1 MKPTNYKNL
10 ALAGITAAVLTACS
24 SGGTCGTCAIP
35 VPATGSKLIFV
46 APSILPSL
54 ANTTGINYM
63 GVYNPTTTA
72 ISNISYSLGQAVG
85 TGSSVTLD
93 PASAK
98 ICANI
103 AAKSSCFLKLSVPES
118 TIAGGAVVTASN
130 SDGTEAATP
139 LAIGVQ
145 QVPYGESANANGVGL
160 YFYPKAQYSESG
172 VPFMLATAVVQSPNV
187 GNINSIEIVDESGNL
202 IADQYVTSGNSGVG
216 AAPLTMGSVVEIMLP
231 LPKGVNLSQNYKVRT
246 SYQSAPSTL
255 STIAEK
261 LGLANKQTQ
270 ATSNQ
275 TTGTQVYTVTTQGN
289 NINLQFTPSQ
299 VYLTG
304 KNPVQYGY
312 LYNIGD
318 LTASQIQVSSSSPNV
333 RVTAADQILNGQR
346 VIKVTY
352 ELINTTVAPASN
364 IVTVTAQNPAGQTQT
379 STGNTNQNVSPD
391 VVPTPSPT
399 PTPTP
404 TPSPAP
410 APGPAPQ
417 LSSEVPVDA
426 ATNVS
431 LAASISI
438 TFDEPMDLTT
448 LIAANFQLQKVS
460 GSSFVTLANPVY
472 SSDGKTVTFVTSSG
486 TANPALVSSSQYKI
500 IIPTP
505 ANIKSA
511 SGTALNLPSDTYPNG
526 VISTF
531 TTGNVTQCSPEG
543 GGWAGI
549 LNSSNNSFTKCL
561 WQTDGSFYN
570 CTGDGTAIGLFST
583 PSVILFDGVSSLY
596 EANSGSNS
604 LAYYVAAS
612 YTSSFAA
619 PSPLYGLT
627 APAISG
633 AAVAYNIY
641 KGFVFVNTTG
651 GLNICGINTGTGA
664 LTGCA
669 AANPTGLSADAYG
682 SGFSSDGTANGI
694 FWVTNKNSNTISACP
709 ASSDNPTVITQCND
723 AGGSKFN
730 QPTAIYATNSYV
742 LVTNS
747 GDNTIVRCD
756 QSSGVLSNCVYT
768 GGNINGPSSIV
779 AGQASASTLYITNL
793 TDNSVTFCK
802 NSNGVLSNC
811 NRMVYPAGTFT
822 APSGIF
828 VSNTCNSG

>member
-1 MKPTNYKNL
+1 MKSTNYKNL

-35 VPATGSKLIFV
+35 VPAGSKLIFV

-98 ICANI
+98 ACANI

-216 AAPLTMGSVVEIMLP
+216 AAPLTMGSVVQIVVP

-289 NINLQFTPSQ
+289 NINLQFTPNQ

-379 STGNTNQNVSPD
+379 STGGTNQNVNPLP
-391 VVPTPSPT
+391 VPTPNPSPT
-399 PTPTP
+399 PTPSPSPSPTPGPGPSPGP
-404 TPSPAP
+404 TPSPSHQYLFVV
-410 APGPAPQ
+410 GGTGGEG
-417 LSSEVPVDA
+417 SSVLRCELNTSTGAVTSCNVTPDA
-426 ATNVS
+426 ATWFTPSYMAFVS
-431 LAASISI
+431 LSGNDYAYVNDGGSIYLCSVTADKNLENCNMVPLDNVPKGPQYMAMNVTEVNGLPYLYTGIVSGYPENYSIYKCPINNDASLGTCENVGFDTTLYGQQESALSLISNMEFVDINNTKYIYMTSALAYSPSGIIPFPGWTGVLRCDVNSSGMLINCTNFTSTQDIGTSYGLGFNSSGSDLYSYVGSYDSLYYCPVNAASG
-438 TFDEPMDLTT
+438 DL
-448 LIAANFQLQKVS
+448 
-460 GSSFVTLANPVY
+460 GSC
-472 SSDGKTVTFVTSSG
+472 
-486 TANPALVSSSQYKI
+486 TA
-500 IIPTP
+500 
-505 ANIKSA
+505 
-511 SGTALNLPSDTYPNG
+511 
-526 VISTF
+526 
-531 TTGNVTQCSPEG
+531 
-543 GGWAGI
+543 
-549 LNSSNNSFTKCL
+549 
-561 WQTDGSFYN
+561 
-570 CTGDGTAIGLFST
+570 T
-583 PSVILFDGVSSLY
+583 PSSHSAWKPNSINFKNMQGVTY
-596 EANSGSNS
+596 G
-604 LAYYVAAS
+604 YV
-612 YTSSFAA
+612 
-619 PSPLYGLT
+619 
-627 APAISG
+627 
-633 AAVAYNIY
+633 V
-641 KGFVFVNTTG
+641 
-651 GLNICGINTGTGA
+651 
-664 LTGCA
+664 
-669 AANPTGLSADAYG
+669 
-682 SGFSSDGTANGI
+682 
-694 FWVTNKNSNTISACP
+694 NSN
-709 ASSDNPTVITQCND
+709 DNNLEYC
-723 AGGSKFN
+723 
-730 QPTAIYATNSYV
+730 
-742 LVTNS
+742 
-747 GDNTIVRCD
+747 
-756 QSSGVLSNCVYT
+756 
-768 GGNINGPSSIV
+768 
-779 AGQASASTLYITNL
+779 TL
-793 TDNSVTFCK
+793 
-802 NSNGVLSNC
+802 NSNGSLNVCTVTS
-811 NRMVYPAGTFT
+811 PPEF
-822 APSGIF
+822 PSWTPVAIF
-828 VSNTCNSG
+828 VQTIQ

>member
-35 VPATGSKLIFV
+35 VPAGSKLIFV

-98 ICANI
+98 ACANI

-187 GNINSIEIVDESGNL
+187 GNINTIKLVDENGNL
-202 IADQYVTSGNSGVG
+202 ITGQYVTSGNAGAG
-216 AAPLTMGSVVEIMLP
+216 AAILTMGSVVQIVVP
-231 LPKGVNLSQNYKVRT
+231 LPQGVNLSQNYKVRT

-289 NINLQFTPSQ
+289 NINLQFTPNQ

-304 KNPVQYGY
+304 INPIQYGY

-352 ELINTTVAPASN
+352 ELINTTVAPTTST
-364 IVTVTAQNPAGQTQT
+364 VTVTANNPAGQTQT
-379 STGNTNQNVSPD
+379 STGGTSQNVNPLP
-391 VVPTPSPT
+391 VPTPSPT

-404 TPSPAP
+404 TPGPPTPRVEWSNSSSHYVVLGESTVALNSYNVPSATKVTLTDTTGDLTIMASPNDGTDNVCDFTQSAVCQVTIS
-410 APGPAPQ
+410 GG
-417 LSSEVPVDA
+417 SSTSSYTVTGT
-426 ATNVS
+426 ATNGITVPS
-431 LAASISI
+431 LAVTLSPINNYIADYGTSPSVNNGDGYIWQCQTTQPDGQIDGATCQSSRLNIGIPFAPIALAFNKIGDTQYVYIDDTGYYYGSNNIWTCTVNSTTGAINSDCVATNGGVTFQDPYNMNMYNGKVYITDWADGGAGYNVYMCTINQSGAQVGQINSCVISNGGVTSASWNPDSIAFYKERAYVADYWSGTIYTCNIDSNGLLQSCSNAGNSSYNNLSNYPTGI
-438 TFDEPMDLTT
+438 TFSSNRAYIADWYGYQLASCDINGSGN
-448 LIAANFQLQKVS
+448 LINCTVDVATGSGRPEQITYQGGILFAAS
-460 GSSFVTLANPVY
+460 GSSGLLACQIN
-472 SSDGKTVTFVTSSG
+472 SST
-486 TANPALVSSSQYKI
+486 
-500 IIPTP
+500 
-505 ANIKSA
+505 
-511 SGTALNLPSDTYPNG
+511 G
-526 VISTF
+526 VISSCAATP
-531 TTGNVTQCSPEG
+531 TTS
-543 GGWAGI
+543 
-549 LNSSNNSFTKCL
+549 
-561 WQTDGSFYN
+561 
-570 CTGDGTAIGLFST
+570 
-583 PSVILFDGVSSLY
+583 
-596 EANSGSNS
+596 
-604 LAYYVAAS
+604 
-612 YTSSFAA
+612 A
-619 PSPLYGLT
+619 PSW
-627 APAISG
+627 
-633 AAVAYNIY
+633 N
-641 KGFVFVNTTG
+641 
-651 GLNICGINTGTGA
+651 
-664 LTGCA
+664 
-669 AANPTGLSADAYG
+669 
-682 SGFSSDGTANGI
+682 
-694 FWVTNKNSNTISACP
+694 
-709 ASSDNPTVITQCND
+709 
-723 AGGSKFN
+723 
-730 QPTAIYATNSYV
+730 
-742 LVTNS
+742 
-747 GDNTIVRCD
+747 
-756 QSSGVLSNCVYT
+756 
-768 GGNINGPSSIV
+768 
-779 AGQASASTLYITNL
+779 AGQVVFNP
-793 TDNSVTFCK
+793 FQ
-802 NSNGVLSNC
+802 
-811 NRMVYPAGTFT
+811 
-822 APSGIF
+822 
-828 VSNTCNSG
+828 

>member
-1 MKPTNYKNL
+1 MKSTNYKNL

-24 SGGTCGTCAIP
+24 SGGTCGSCAIP

-98 ICANI
+98 TCANI

-289 NINLQFTPSQ
+289 NINLQFTPNQ

-379 STGNTNQNVSPD
+379 STGGTNQNVSPD

-399 PTPTP
+399 PIPSPTP
-404 TPSPAP
+404 TPVPPTPPSPQRYAYVADYSNGVEKCTLTEIGAFSSCVVAVDTATISSPAY
-410 APGPAPQ
+410 
-417 LSSEVPVDA
+417 
-426 ATNVS
+426 
-431 LAASISI
+431 I
-438 TFDEPMDLTT
+438 TFKAFNGTQY
-448 LIAANFQLQKVS
+448 AWVGNS
-460 GSSFVTLANPVY
+460 NGSYRCTLA
-472 SSDGKTVTFVTSSG
+472 
-486 TANPALVSSSQYKI
+486 
-500 IIPTP
+500 
-505 ANIKSA
+505 
-511 SGTALNLPSDTYPNG
+511 
-526 VISTF
+526 
-531 TTGNVTQCSPEG
+531 
-543 GGWAGI
+543 
-549 LNSSNNSFTKCL
+549 
-561 WQTDGSFYN
+561 TDGS
-570 CTGDGTAIGLFST
+570 GDLT
-583 PSVILFDGVSSLY
+583 DCM
-596 EANSGSNS
+596 
-604 LAYYVAAS
+604 LAVE
-612 YTSSFAA
+612 
-619 PSPLYGLT
+619 
-627 APAISG
+627 
-633 AAVAYNIY
+633 
-641 KGFVFVNTTG
+641 
-651 GLNICGINTGTGA
+651 
-664 LTGCA
+664 
-669 AANPTGLSADAYG
+669 YG
-682 SGFSSDGTANGI
+682 SGASAGIQFATVNGREYIYFTQFNSNDIDSCLVNSDGTINSLTCNYYHNAAIKYAGLTTAVVNETPYLYAADYYGSGNTYQYSLNSMTGLPENEVNLTNTGISNALRYPYSLTFAAFNGI
-694 FWVTNKNSNTISACP
+694 QYAYVTSYYAPVTKQCPVNNDGSISNSCTS
-709 ASSDNPTVITQCND
+709 V
-723 AGGSKFN
+723 
-730 QPTAIYATNSYV
+730 
-742 LVTNS
+742 
-747 GDNTIVRCD
+747 
-756 QSSGVLSNCVYT
+756 
-768 GGNINGPSSIV
+768 
-779 AGQASASTLYITNL
+779 
-793 TDNSVTFCK
+793 DNSQSWYSMSITAFTRLNNVNYAYLVDGDYDQIFRCQVDVSGLW
-802 NSNGVLSNC
+802 NNCSVLDTPDISSPYNVAFPF
-811 NRMVYPAGTFT
+811 N
-822 APSGIF
+822 
-828 VSNTCNSG
+828 